1 MSINKEMIVKK
12 LNVLVDEIRLEAEVE
27 RMTDDVTDNDIKMYF
42 DKDLVPVTTFEDD
55 DYECCLLEGMSW

>member
-27 RMTDDVTDNDIKMYF
+27 RMADDVTDNDIKMYF
-42 DKDLVPVTTFEDD
+42 DRELTPVVNFSDN
-55 DYECCLLEGMSW
+55 ECCYLQGMSW